1 LSTTGKSKRRYR
13 IGRSGIHG
21 RGVFATATIRRG
33 ARVVEYLGEIISE
46 DEADRRGRGRRH
58 VWFFDL
64 DCGHVIDGDPRL
76 PGPCINH
83 SCRPN
88 CYSEITGGR
97 VFIRALRT
105 IRLGEELTYDYRL
118 EPDAVI
124 FPCRCGAPRCRGTI
138 NLRPRRKRAPARRR
152 LRR

>member
-1 LSTTGKSKRRYR
+1 M
-13 IGRSGIHG
+13 
-21 RGVFATATIRRG
+21 
-33 ARVVEYLGEIISE
+33 VEYLGEIINE

-83 SCRPN
+83 SCHPN

-118 EPDAVI
+118 EPEAKI

-138 NLRPRRKRAPARRR
+138 NLRPRRKTAPARRR
-152 LRR
+152 PRH

>member
-1 LSTTGKSKRRYR
+1 MSTTGKSKRRYR
-13 IGRSGIHG
+13 IGRSRIHG

-33 ARVVEYLGEIISE
+33 TRVVEYLGEIIGE

-83 SCRPN
+83 SCHPN
-88 CYSEITGGR
+88 CYSEIAGGR
-97 VFIRALRT
+97 IFIMALRA
-105 IRLGEELTYDYRL
+105 IRPGEELTYDYRL
-118 EPDAVI
+118 EPDAEI
-124 FPCRCGAPRCRGTI
+124 FPCRCGAPRCRGTL
-138 NLRPRRKRAPARRR
+138 NLRPRRKTAPARRR
-152 LRR
+152 LRH